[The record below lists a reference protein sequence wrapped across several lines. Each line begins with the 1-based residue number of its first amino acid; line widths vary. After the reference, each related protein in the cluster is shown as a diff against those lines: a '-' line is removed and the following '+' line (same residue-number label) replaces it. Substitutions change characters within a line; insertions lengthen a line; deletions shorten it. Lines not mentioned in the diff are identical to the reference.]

1 MCFECNVNEYVP
13 ADASDRLTELTNEV
27 ENLTA
32 ELEALEAKRDKTRN
46 ALENV
51 KAQLATETPEL
62 ETLSVEVGSRQN
74 RLNAGNLD
82 DLLANLESNRDGLKK
97 QIAAA
102 QAEVGKK
109 C

>member
-1 MCFECNVNEYVP
+1 MYVP
-13 ADASDRLTELTNEV
+13 ADASGRMNELTNEV
-27 ENLTA
+27 GNLTA
-32 ELEALEAKRDKTRN
+32 ELEVLEAKRDKTRN

-74 RLNAGNLD
+74 RLNAGNVD

-102 QAEVGKK
+102 QAEVGDK
-109 C
+109 CLLK